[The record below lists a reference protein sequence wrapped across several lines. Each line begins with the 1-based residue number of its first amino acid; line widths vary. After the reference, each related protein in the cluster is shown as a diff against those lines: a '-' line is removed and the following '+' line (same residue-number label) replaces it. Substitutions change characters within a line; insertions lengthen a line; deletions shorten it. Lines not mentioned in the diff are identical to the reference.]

1 MEDDMLIISN
11 CQDLYIKL
19 LDNIKDFQDFDE
31 LPIYKYQ
38 PVSSLSMNDIII
50 RKEII
55 DKLWEIYSSIRE
67 KIVDLSKEVYNIQ
80 NKILDNEN
88 ISEIIRQSQERP
100 YGMIENKWRLKLIEK
115 LINTNENFRESLSVI
130 EINEFNT
137 INDKL
142 KNTDYKLNDCEEEF
156 IDDLLEKSM
165 E

>member
-1 MEDDMLIISN
+1 MLIISN
-11 CQDLYIKL
+11 CQDLYLKL
-19 LDNIKDFQDFDE
+19 LDNIKDFQEFDE

-38 PVSSLSMNDIII
+38 PVNSLSMNDIII

-67 KIVDLSKEVYNIQ
+67 RIIDLSKEVYNIQ
-80 NKILDNEN
+80 NEILDNEN

-142 KNTDYKLNDCEEEF
+142 KNTDYKLNDYEEEF